1 MKCYYDVLGVSQRA
15 TDDELKKAYRK
26 MALQWHPDKNPDRL
40 DEAKAQ
46 FQIIQAAYDTLSDPQ
61 ERAFY
66 DRNRENIL
74 RGKDEDL
81 EAKPD
86 NIDLFAYFSSQC
98 YSGFDDT
105 EKGFYTVYRQ
115 LFEKIAAKDMQYMD
129 DDEEDI
135 AIPNFGKSNSD
146 LEDVAQFYGYW
157 SSYCTSM
164 SFAWVDEYDIREAQ
178 GMGRW
183 VEKKIEKENN
193 KVRLKAR
200 KEFNES
206 VRSLVAYVR
215 RRDKRWEARKK
226 MLEAKAAENA
236 KRQKAMQ
243 ERQKEERLKMME
255 QDIAIEKAKMA
266 AYEEELRALEE
277 KFAEEWGLSEY
288 EDSDTE
294 YDENAEAVNGEDNPD
309 AHVEE
314 EEEEEDYPVDDRY
327 CVACN
332 KEFKTANAMESH
344 CRSKKHRENLAKMK
358 ATMLAE
364 DELLNGKQ
372 EDIQADQNS
381 IDNEDISTP
390 PKSSKKKKNKK
401 NNPTDILQSLAS
413 ETTSRSSKSKRK
425 GKRQTLDFD
434 ASPDM
439 LGDAA
444 DENAGKDGIN
454 DCPEAM
460 TESVSGGDT
469 LPSEK
474 PEEDDA
480 AANNS
485 TFEAT
490 PKPKGK
496 KAKEAKKRAQQ
507 AESSN
512 KEKEE
517 LKCKVC
523 GSEFGS
529 KNKLFTHLKVAGHAA
544 LKTAMPQ
551 AEKKARGKKK

>member
-1 MKCYYDVLGVSQRA
+1 MKCYYEVLGVSQRA

-40 DEAKAQ
+40 EEAKSQ
-46 FQIIQAAYDTLSDPQ
+46 FQIIQAAYETLSDPQ

-81 EAKPD
+81 EEKPD
-86 NIDLFAYFSSQC
+86 NIDLFAFFSSQC

-105 EKGFYTVYRQ
+105 EKSFYTVYRQ

-135 AIPNFGKSNSD
+135 AIPNFGKSDSD

-200 KEFNES
+200 KEFNEK

-215 RRDKRWEARKK
+215 RRDKRWEAR
-226 MLEAKAAENA
+226 
-236 KRQKAMQ
+236 KAMQ

-255 QDIAIEKAKMA
+255 QDIAMEKAKMA
-266 AYEEELRALEE
+266 AYEEELKALEE
-277 KFAEEWGLSEY
+277 KFAEEWGLNEY
-288 EDSDTE
+288 EDSDE
-294 YDENAEAVNGEDNPD
+294 ECDENAEAVCGEEIPD
-309 AHVEE
+309 GHVE

-358 ATMLAE
+358 ANMLAE

-372 EDIQADQNS
+372 EESQVDQNS
-381 IDNEDISTP
+381 IDNEEVSTP

-413 ETTSRSSKSKRK
+413 ETPGRSSKSKRK

-434 ASPDM
+434 ASSDK
-439 LGDAA
+439 LGDAT
-444 DENAGKDGIN
+444 DENAGEDGIN
-454 DCPEAM
+454 DCSDAV
-460 TESVSGGDT
+460 TESVTGDDT
-469 LPSEK
+469 IPNEK
-474 PEEDDA
+474 TEEGDES
-480 AANNS
+480 ANKS

-490 PKPKGK
+490 SKPKGK

-529 KNKLFTHLKVAGHAA
+529 KNKLFTHVKVAGHAA